1 MARYRGSDCRLCR
14 REGMKLFLKGERC
27 FGSKCA
33 VERRS
38 YAPGQHGQR
47 MVRKVSDYGVRLREK
62 QKVKRMY
69 GLMERQFKNTFY
81 KAARKKG
88 ITGEI
93 FLQYLEQRLDNVVFR
108 FGFSSSRQQARQLV
122 RHGHVQV
129 NGRRVNIPS
138 FQVRQDDMILIKEK
152 SPMRDAITEMVAV
165 AETRGLPGWLELDKE
180 KLKGR
185 IVGVPSKEDIQLPIK
200 EQYIVELYSK

>member
-1 MARYRGSDCRLCR
+1 
-14 REGMKLFLKGERC
+14 MKLFLKGERC

-38 YAPGQHGQR
+38 YPPGQHGQR
-47 MVRKVSDYGVRLREK
+47 QRKISDYGLRFREK

-69 GLMERQFKNTFY
+69 GLMESQFRNTFH

-88 ITGEI
+88 VTGEI
-93 FLQYLEQRLDNVVFR
+93 FLQFLERRLDNVVFR
-108 FGFSSSRQQARQLV
+108 FGFSTSRQQARQLV
-122 RHGHVQV
+122 LHGHVKV

-138 FQVRQDDMILIKEK
+138 FQVRQDDLVEIGEKSTRREAIKE
-152 SPMRDAITEMVAV
+152 MVSV
-165 AETRGLPGWLELDKE
+165 AETRGMPGWLNLDKE
-180 KLKGR
+180 KLSGK
-185 IVGVPSKEDIQLPIK
+185 IVSLPAREDVQLPIT